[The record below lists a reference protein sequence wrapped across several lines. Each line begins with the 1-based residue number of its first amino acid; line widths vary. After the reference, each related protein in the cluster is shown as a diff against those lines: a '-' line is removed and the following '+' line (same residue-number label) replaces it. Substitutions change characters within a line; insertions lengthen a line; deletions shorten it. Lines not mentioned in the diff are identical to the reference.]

1 MTLPKPLTQRELRL
15 WHAWERFSET
25 VLSQVGHD
33 VTEATGLSA
42 ADYGVLSRLVDLG
55 NGQLRQRELALAM
68 GWDKS
73 RISHQLTRMQG
84 RKLLTRSKT
93 PEEGSRVV
101 ITAAGRR
108 AIDRARP
115 VHALAVRRHLIE
127 RLTSDQ
133 ASVILELSALV

>member
-1 MTLPKPLTQRELRL
+1 M
-15 WHAWERFSET
+15 SEA

-42 ADYGVLSRLVDLG
+42 ADYSVLSRLVDLG
-55 NGQLRQRELALAM
+55 NGQLRQRELAFAM

-84 RKLLTRSKT
+84 RSLLTRSKT
-93 PEEGSRVV
+93 PEGGSQVV
-101 ITAAGRR
+101 ITPAGRK
-108 AIDRARP
+108 ALDRARP

-127 RLTSDQ
+127 RLTSEQ
-133 ASVILELSALV
+133 AAAILELSSAG